1 MTKAYRPNI
10 MLDSGAFSAWY
21 HEQPIDIRDYIAFV
35 KEHGE
40 RFYSIVCLDKIP
52 GTKGVMAKSPA
63 MIEAAAKES
72 HKNYETMRKAGIE
85 SIPVFHHGEDFK
97 WLERM
102 LDDRV
107 PYIGLSPYLK
117 AKTADIINWLDQ
129 CFTRL
134 TDLEGRPLCKT
145 HGFGVTGHE
154 IVRRYPWFSIDSTSW
169 ALSAGY
175 GNVLMPRM
183 LGRTI
188 DTADFIHPV
197 QFNISERDTA
207 GNNSMMH
214 AGKHARKLIDEYFE
228 SLGTSFT
235 EVRNFQVARLV
246 INASY
251 YLGLERQMT
260 QKPFGYRKRG
270 AMARSYAHAAAPF
283 NYKPRI
289 ILATMMKI
297 QQQGVVLT
305 DLRAPNRLI
314 SYFDARRKSADQIE
328 EYTTNGF
335 VARGAFAYRR
345 GTKSHALRRSM
356 LFLKRLETQRGMEDE

>member
-1 MTKAYRPNI
+1 MTKAYSPNI

-21 HEQPIDIRDYIAFV
+21 HEKPIDIRDYIAFV
-35 KEHGE
+35 QEHGE

-52 GTKGVMAKSPA
+52 GTKGVMARSPA
-63 MIEAAAKES
+63 AIEAAAKES
-72 HKNYETMRKAGIE
+72 HKNYEIMRKAGIE
-85 SIPVFHHGEDFK
+85 SIPVFHMGEDFK
-97 WLERM
+97 WLYRM
-102 LDDRV
+102 LDDGV
-107 PYIGLSPYLK
+107 PYIGISPYLK
-117 AKTADIINWLDQ
+117 SKTNHITDWLDQ
-129 CFTRL
+129 VFSAIS
-134 TDLEGRPLCKT
+134 DEKGRPVCKT

-154 IVRRYPWFSIDSTSW
+154 IVRSYPWFSIDSTSW

-183 LGRTI
+183 MGRTI

-214 AGKHARKLIDEYFE
+214 AGAHARKLIEAYFD

-246 INASY
+246 VNASY
-251 YLGLERQMT
+251 YLGLEKHLT
-260 QKPFGYRKRG
+260 CKPFHRQRQFPPRDYSKR
-270 AMARSYAHAAAPF
+270 AADF

-314 SYFDARRKSADQIE
+314 SYFDARRKSAEQIE

-345 GTKSHALRRSM
+345 GTKSHSLRRSM
-356 LFLKRLETQRGMEDE
+356 LFLKRLETQKGMEDE